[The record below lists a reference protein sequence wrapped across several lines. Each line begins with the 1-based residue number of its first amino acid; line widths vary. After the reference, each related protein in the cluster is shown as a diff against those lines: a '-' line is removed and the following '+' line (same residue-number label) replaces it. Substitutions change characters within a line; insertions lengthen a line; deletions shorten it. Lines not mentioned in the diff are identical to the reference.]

1 MKKTAAAGVRMTRG
15 VRRTQITDA
24 ALRIIARRGARALTT
39 AALAQEVGISEANL
53 YRHFKNKEEIL
64 AETVER
70 IGADLGENLESA
82 FRSSA
87 SPLARLK
94 KVFQLHLEYIEK
106 NEGIPR
112 LGFSEEMHI
121 GNKELGEKLLRT
133 ITAYL
138 ERLEALI
145 REGKKAGLIN
155 KAVDPSSS
163 ALTIV
168 GMIQVLIFLW
178 SLGGFSF
185 SLVAKGAKMW
195 ENFEA
200 CIKASGASS
209 AE

>member
-1 MKKTAAAGVRMTRG
+1 MARG
-15 VRRTQITDA
+15 VRRAQIAEA
-24 ALRIIARRGARALTT
+24 ALRIIAQRGVRALTT
-39 AALAQEVGISEANL
+39 AALAEEVGISEANL

-70 IGADLGENLESA
+70 IGAGLRENLESA

-121 GNKELGEKLLRT
+121 GSKELGEKLLGT
-133 ITAYL
+133 ITAYR

-145 REGKKAGLIN
+145 KEGKKAGLI
-155 KAVDPSSS
+155 KKDIEPHAS
-163 ALTIV
+163 ALMVI
-168 GMIQVLIFLW
+168 GMIQVTIFLW
-178 SLGGFSF
+178 SLSGFSF
-185 SLVAKGAKMW
+185 PLMAEGMKMW
-195 ENFEA
+195 DNYER
-200 CIKASGASS
+200 CIKA
-209 AE
+209 

>member
-1 MKKTAAAGVRMTRG
+1 MARG
-15 VRRTQITDA
+15 VRRAQIAEA
-24 ALRIIARRGARALTT
+24 ALRIIAQRGVRALTT
-39 AALAQEVGISEANL
+39 AALAEEVGISEANL

-70 IGADLGENLESA
+70 IGAGLRENLEAA

-121 GNKELGEKLLRT
+121 GSKELGEKLLGT
-133 ITAYL
+133 ITAYR

-145 REGKKAGLIN
+145 KEGKKAGLI
-155 KAVDPSSS
+155 KKDIEPHAS
-163 ALTIV
+163 ALMVI
-168 GMIQVLIFLW
+168 GMIQVMIFLW
-178 SLGGFSF
+178 SLSGFSF
-185 SLVAKGAKMW
+185 PLMAEGMKMW
-195 ENFEA
+195 DNYER
-200 CIKASGASS
+200 CIKA
-209 AE
+209 